1 MFLYI
6 VNGQSQDIIII
17 SVFSASFYWFISSDK
32 IFSRKT
38 ITAII
43 ITFFLVIYRV
53 LLGKKI
59 QLIHVRFFQET
70 ESVRTFYAKDYSRN
84 VNSLYDTQSI
94 LITTSKT
101 NLIRDLDIVGLKKI
115 KEQVLSVRCKNRC
128 L

>member
-43 ITFFLVIYRV
+43 ITVCKNNSRNNT
-53 LLGKKI
+53 
-59 QLIHVRFFQET
+59 LIHH
-70 ESVRTFYAKDYSRN
+70 
-84 VNSLYDTQSI
+84 YDPSD
-94 LITTSKT
+94 SS
-101 NLIRDLDIVGLKKI
+101 DI
-115 KEQVLSVRCKNRC
+115 
-128 L
+128 